1 MFPFL
6 IQPKLYDQPIWLSKE
21 EKEAPLLVIKRFF
34 EDYKLNELRCYLWQ
48 MVETCLTSENT
59 QFAEPV
65 KRADLLHYCQS
76 LEKVL
81 EAAHAMAEER
91 KTNF

>member
-6 IQPKLYDQPIWLSKE
+6 IQPKLYEQPIWLSKE
-21 EKEAPLLVIKRFF
+21 EKESPLQVLEKFF
-34 EDYKLNELRCYLWQ
+34 EDYKLNELRFYLWQ
-48 MVETCLTSENT
+48 MVEACLTSENS

-65 KRADLLHYCQS
+65 ERADLLHLYQAM
-76 LEKVL
+76 EKAL
-81 EAAHAMAEER
+81 EAAYVMAGER